1 MVEPGYSNLCSL
13 VYILFY
19 VKGKIDWIV
28 SMILWPRELSDI
40 WKPVVQLCGVAD
52 CCWTQWSIV
61 VCICG
66 SLKTV
71 SIGRLIYSLKQIN
84 MQY

>member
-1 MVEPGYSNLCSL
+1 MFRQQMVEPGYSNLCSL

-40 WKPVVQLCGVAD
+40 
-52 CCWTQWSIV
+52 
-61 VCICG
+61 
-66 SLKTV
+66 
-71 SIGRLIYSLKQIN
+71 
-84 MQY
+84 